1 MGETTDHQVDAS
13 TDDGARIGEAMVEQL
28 KLEFAEVIREIAREF
43 GDTPAAAKIIEI
55 FQSRYVLAA
64 SLALIE
70 AKALRLH

>member
-1 MGETTDHQVDAS
+1 MDETTDHQVDTS

-28 KLEFAEVIREIAREF
+28 KADFAEFIRNIRLEL
-43 GDTPAAAKIIEI
+43 GDTPAAAKIVEI
-55 FQSRYVLAA
+55 VQSNYVLAA